1 MKKDLVDK
9 LKIWLNKS
17 RLDLLSMDICVHD
30 DNNLNTIFEKII
42 LENKENA
49 SNTFEY
55 VRQQRE
61 IIKEN
66 IDRICVAPGEGGQWK
81 NWQSELYLEEKLFP
95 ALFPYGIGGYLSST
109 MLNVQIM

>member
-1 MKKDLVDK
+1 MDL
-9 LKIWLNKS
+9 S
-17 RLDLLSMDICVHD
+17 SMDICVHD
-30 DNNLNTIFEKII
+30 VNNLNTIFEKII

-66 IDRICVAPGEGGQWK
+66 IDRICVAPRVDSGRTGNQ
-81 NWQSELYLEEKLFP
+81 NC
-95 ALFPYGIGGYLSST
+95 T
-109 MLNVQIM
+109 